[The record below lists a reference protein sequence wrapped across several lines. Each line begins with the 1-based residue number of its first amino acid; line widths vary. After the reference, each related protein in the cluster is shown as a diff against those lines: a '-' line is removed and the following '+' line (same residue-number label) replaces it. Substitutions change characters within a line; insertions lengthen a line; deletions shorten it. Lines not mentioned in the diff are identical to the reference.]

1 MFFKKKKPNPKP
13 LGVPLGDLHTIL
25 LSTTLGSQLGEN
37 RLEVT
42 YENLTAVLIVEEP
55 PVKEAHDTNLQAIVT
70 IKTYLP
76 EAFNRF
82 LDVAP
87 VRDSINSMA
96 TFAALTQD
104 EKGFYLGSR
113 LTIYEDETGWPVY
126 FPLLLYSLIV
136 TNEIFNHS
144 VRIQLGQDKPI
155 QDQSVWTSA
164 DFELTKSYMDQI
176 CVCTNGPTGFT
187 AEFGLGND
195 DICAI
200 AGHKTALWTMSSKDS
215 HPALG
220 GGLFCLL
227 QLPTSF
233 EKEQLLKVLNTLNT
247 AEMAPNDLPPH
258 FGAWTTGQRG
268 DNPAYVAFLP
278 NIMRSEAKNIH
289 VNMSIWAHQR
299 VPISMST
306 LLSHGFL

>member
-1 MFFKKKKPNPKP
+1 MFFKKKPNPQP

-25 LSTTLGSQLGEN
+25 LSTTLESKLGNN

-42 YENLTAVLIVEEP
+42 YENLRAVLSVEEP
-55 PVKEAHDTNLQAIVT
+55 PVKEAHDTNLQAIIT

-87 VRDSINSMA
+87 VRYSMNSMA

-126 FPLLLYSLIV
+126 LPLLLYSLIV

-155 QDQSVWTSA
+155 QDQSAWTPE
-164 DFELTKSYMDQI
+164 DFEFTKSYMDQL
-176 CVCTNGPTGFT
+176 CVCTTGPTGFT
-187 AEFGLGND
+187 AEFGLGSE

-200 AGHKTALWTMSSKDS
+200 AGHKTALWTMSSKDT

-227 QLPTSF
+227 QLPMSF
-233 EKEQLLKVLNTLNT
+233 ENEQLHKILNILNT

-268 DNPAYVAFLP
+268 NNPAYVSFLP
-278 NIMRSEAKNIH
+278 NIMHSEAKNIH

-299 VPISMST
+299 VQFAMAT
-306 LLSHGFL
+306 LISHGLI

>member
-1 MFFKKKKPNPKP
+1 MFFKKKKPNPNP
-13 LGVPLGDLHTIL
+13 MGVPLGDLHTIL
-25 LSTTLGSQLGEN
+25 LSTSLSSKLAEN
-37 RLEVT
+37 KLEVT
-42 YENLTAVLIVEEP
+42 YENLTAVLNVEEP
-55 PVKEAHDTNLQAIVT
+55 PVKEAHDANLQAIVN
-70 IKTYLP
+70 IKTYIP

-87 VRDSINSMA
+87 VRDSVNSMA
-96 TFAALTQD
+96 TLAALTQD
-104 EKGFYLGSR
+104 TKGYFLGSR

-155 QDQSVWTSA
+155 QGQSVWTSA
-164 DFELTKSYMDQI
+164 DFELTKSYMDPL
-176 CVCTNGPTGFT
+176 CVCTTGSTGFT
-187 AEFGLGND
+187 AEFGLGSD

-200 AGHKTALWTMSSKDS
+200 VGHNTALWTMSSKDP

-227 QLPTSF
+227 QLPMSF
-233 EKEQLLKVLNTLNT
+233 EKEQLFKVLNILNT

-268 DNPAYVAFLP
+268 NNPAYVAFLP
-278 NIMRSEAKNIH
+278 NILHSEAKNIQ

-299 VPISMST
+299 VPFAMST
-306 LLSHGFL
+306 LLSHGLI

>member
-1 MFFKKKKPNPKP
+1 MFFKKKPNPKP
-13 LGVPLGDLHTIL
+13 LGVPLGDLHKIL
-25 LSTTLGSQLGEN
+25 LSTTLESKLGN
-37 RLEVT
+37 NTLEVT
-42 YENLTAVLIVEEP
+42 YENLRAVLSVEEP
-55 PVKEAHDTNLQAIVT
+55 PVKEAHDTNLQAIIT

-82 LDVAP
+82 LNVAP
-87 VRDSINSMA
+87 VRDSMNSMA

-155 QDQSVWTSA
+155 QDQSVWTPE
-164 DFELTKSYMDQI
+164 DFELTKSYMDQL
-176 CVCTNGPTGFT
+176 CVCTTGPTGFT
-187 AEFGLGND
+187 AEFGLGSE

-200 AGHKTALWTMSSKDS
+200 AGHETALWAMSSKDT

-227 QLPTSF
+227 QLPMSF
-233 EKEQLLKVLNTLNT
+233 ENEQLLKILNILNT

-268 DNPAYVAFLP
+268 NNPAYVSFLP
-278 NIMRSEAKNIH
+278 NIMHSEAKNIH
-289 VNMSIWAHQR
+289 VNMSIWANQR
-299 VPISMST
+299 VQFAMAT
-306 LLSHGFL
+306 LISHGLI